1 MNKRSASIIAAGLVL
16 ALMAGTLS
24 RAATL
29 TRASQ
34 ANPVKIVVQ
43 TPAAAPSFAGYERE

>member
-1 MNKRSASIIAAGLVL
+1 MNRRSGTIIAAGLVF

-24 RAATL
+24 RAATI
-29 TRASQ
+29 TKA
-34 ANPVKIVVQ
+34 AGTNPVKIVVQ